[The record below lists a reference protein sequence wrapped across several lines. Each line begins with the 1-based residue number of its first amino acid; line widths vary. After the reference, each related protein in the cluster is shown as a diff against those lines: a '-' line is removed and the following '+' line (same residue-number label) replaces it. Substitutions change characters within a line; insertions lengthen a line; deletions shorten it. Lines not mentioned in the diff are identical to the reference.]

1 MQQEV
6 VSEVDKPRRR
16 RAKFHAGT
24 SGPELAVM
32 PVMAIHVAL
41 LLSLLET
48 FGLAAVLL
56 HWADRVAGARLLVG
70 FVLGVAVWIAGNEL
84 PAWTSLDAERPALM
98 LLATAALTSAVFLHF
113 TLVFCRIATPRGALA
128 AIYAIGLAATCA
140 SVVLPPG
147 HFVAIPGVSL
157 VAVPNRVG
165 WVTSLVWAALAGT
178 GELVLLRAF
187 LRGQGLERRQIAAIA
202 TSSAWGLACMSG
214 YAVPVLGLPFY
225 PWPLLGLPLY
235 PLILVY
241 GVLRYRVLVA
251 NAWARRALGWTLLVG
266 LAGLL
271 AGGIGAAVPLLRL
284 PGAEWLSGV
293 VAAVAVLVLGGPVRR
308 LAERV
313 VYPGRTVSAADLRS
327 WRATLAGADTQDALW
342 SSAASLLSR
351 TVNIPVQVG
360 VAWPAAGVPAI
371 SCRTGTAGWA
381 CELEGWD
388 AAPPGVRRLAGLFA
402 DVLAEQAVRV
412 DGQEATR
419 ASERD
424 RQHRDRLTELGALAA
439 TVAHDVRNP
448 LNTIA
453 MAVAMADADT
463 RREVG
468 DQVRRIARLA
478 DDLLDYATPWTV
490 EPAPIDPAEIAS
502 TALGRPVPAPA
513 GLRVRADLHQ
523 LRRALDNLVENARLA
538 SDGRIGIEIEAA
550 GATVRIHVC
559 DNGPGIPVELRGR
572 LFQPFVSR
580 RAGGTGLGLAIVARI
595 MEAHGGS
602 VALGARPG
610 WTTCFTLTL
619 PAEIR

>member
-1 MQQEV
+1 
-6 VSEVDKPRRR
+6 
-16 RAKFHAGT
+16 
-24 SGPELAVM
+24 M
-32 PVMAIHVAL
+32 PIHVAL

-48 FGLAAVLL
+48 LGLAAVLL

-70 FVLGVAVWIAGNEL
+70 FLLGVAVWITGNEL
-84 PAWTSLDAERPALM
+84 PAWAGVDAERPALS

-113 TLVFCRIATPRGALA
+113 TLVFCRVATPRWALA
-128 AIYAIGLAATCA
+128 AIYAIGLGATCA

-147 HFVAIPGVSL
+147 RFVAIPGLAL
-157 VAVPNRVG
+157 VAVPNGIG

-187 LRGQGLERRQIAAIA
+187 LHGQGLERRQIAAVA
-202 TSSAWGLACMSG
+202 ASSAWGLGCMSG
-214 YAVPVLGLPFY
+214 YAVPILGLPFY

-251 NAWARRALGWTLLVG
+251 NAWARRGLGWTLLVG
-266 LAGLL
+266 MAGLL

-313 VYPGRTVSAADLRS
+313 VYPGRTVSADDLRG
-327 WRATLAGADTQDALW
+327 WRATLAGVDTHDALW
-342 SSAASLLSR
+342 SGAASLLSR

-360 VAWPAAGVPAI
+360 VAPPASSVPAAGVPAI

-402 DVLAEQAVRV
+402 DVLVEQAARV

-468 DQVRRIARLA
+468 DQVRRIAHLA
-478 DDLLDYATPWTV
+478 DDLLDYAKPWRV
-490 EPAPIDPAEIAS
+490 EPAPIDPAEIAAA
-502 TALGRPVPAPA
+502 ALGRPVPVPA
-513 GLRVRADLHQ
+513 GLRVWADLRQ

-538 SDGRIGIEIEAA
+538 GDGRIGIEIEAA

-559 DNGPGIPVELRGR
+559 DNGPGIPAELRGR

-602 VALGARPG
+602 VALAGRPG

-619 PAEIR
+619 PAAAR